1 MPKLMKK
8 QNASKEKKK
17 KKKKERR
24 QAKLAEKNTINRLLR
39 KQNVAKDFF
48 LAAQKSPAV
57 LKYIWTGLKVWLWL
71 FFKIFFTHKYIKIIY
86 FFKLF
91 LISTYQN
98 DLKTLKK
105 YKFEEKK

>member
-1 MPKLMKK
+1 MLPKK
-8 QNASKEKKK
+8 KKK

-57 LKYIWTGLKVWLWL
+57 LKYI
-71 FFKIFFTHKYIKIIY
+71 
-86 FFKLF
+86 
-91 LISTYQN
+91 
-98 DLKTLKK
+98 
-105 YKFEEKK
+105 